1 MKLEFL
7 DTTLLVVYL
16 LGSVLLGVWLGRGQK
31 TAADYMLGGR
41 DLSWWVVLIT
51 IVATETS
58 TVTYLSTPSKSYTG
72 DMTFLQL
79 PLGYVLGRIVVS
91 FWLLPKYFAG
101 EIFTAY
107 QVLEVRFGGTVKR
120 AASLLF
126 LVTRTLADGLRLFL
140 TAVVLQE
147 LTGLGMIASI
157 AITGIVTLIYTAFG
171 GMKAVVW
178 TDVIQFFLKVGGA
191 IAAFVAL
198 LWKLPGG
205 FDELLRVG
213 GEAGKLKV
221 FEFGF
226 DLGNPHT
233 FWAGV
238 VGGAV
243 LSIGTHG
250 VDQLMVQRYLCA
262 KSLGHARAALVTSG
276 FVVLCQF
283 ALFLLLGVGLYAF
296 YLRNVPPAPI
306 AKDHEFSSFII
317 GHLHEPPGLLGLV
330 LGAVFAAAMSVLSG
344 SLNSS
349 ATTFV
354 KDLWMP
360 LFAKD
365 APQARQLRMTKLAT
379 VLFGCLQMGVA
390 VAGQGFQKTVID
402 NVLTIASITTGVILG
417 VFFLGSL
424 TKRPGQREALIGAA
438 VGLLVVLALHF
449 REISGVPF
457 KVAWPW
463 YALIGSSTTL
473 LVGWVLGV
481 RPRLPAST
489 RGAA

>member
-1 MKLEFL
+1 MKLGAI
-7 DTTLLVVYL
+7 DATLLLVYL
-16 LGSVLLGVWLGRGQK
+16 LGSVALGVWLGRGQK

-41 DLSWWVVLIT
+41 DLKWWIVLVT

-72 DMTFLQL
+72 DLTFIQL
-79 PLGYVLGRIVVS
+79 PIGYVIGRIVVA

-107 QVLEVRFGGTVKR
+107 EILELRFGGKVKR
-120 AASLLF
+120 AASVLF

-147 LTGLGMIASI
+147 LTGLSMNGSI
-157 AITGIVTLIYTAFG
+157 LVTGIVTLVYTAFG

-191 IAAFVAL
+191 IAAFIAL
-198 LWKLPGG
+198 LYKLPGG

-213 GEAGKLKV
+213 AEANKLRA
-221 FEFGF
+221 F
-226 DLGNPHT
+226 DLSFDLANPHT
-233 FWAGV
+233 LWAGV

-243 LSIGTHG
+243 LSVGTHG

-262 KSLGHARAALVTSG
+262 KSERHARIALVSSG
-276 FVVLCQF
+276 FVVMAQF
-283 ALFLLLGVGLYAF
+283 ALFLMLGVGLFAF
-296 YLRNVPPAPI
+296 YRMHQPGVLL
-306 AKDHEFSSFII
+306 AKDHEFTSFIVD
-317 GHLHEPPGLLGLV
+317 HLHEPPGLLGLV

-354 KDLWMP
+354 KDIWVP

-365 APQARQLRMTKLAT
+365 ATQEKQLLTTKAAT

-417 VFFLGSL
+417 VFLLGSCS
-424 TKRPGQREALIGAA
+424 KRPNQRDALIGAV
-438 VGLLVVLALHF
+438 VGLTVVLVLHF
-449 REISGVPF
+449 AKWPITI
-457 KVAWPW
+457 AWPW
-463 YALIGSSTTL
+463 YALVGSTTTL
-473 LVGWVLGV
+473 LVGLT
-481 RPRLPAST
+481 AA
-489 RGAA
+489 GAGRV